1 MKKILLSLAI
11 ACSITSCDIERLPY
25 DSVDSNVAISD
36 PNYASNALVGIYGNL
51 KSKLSNSWINEAHR
65 LMEYNG
71 DNVSLSGTTG
81 DDLFYIYNYHRIDNG
96 GCVNRFLVKSY
107 ENL

>member
-81 DDLFYIYNYHRIDNG
+81 DDLFYIDNHHRIDKIG
-96 GCVNRFLVKSY
+96 RAHV
-107 ENL
+107 

>member
-36 PNYASNALVGIYGNL
+36 PNYASNALVGI
-51 KSKLSNSWINEAHR
+51 
-65 LMEYNG
+65 
-71 DNVSLSGTTG
+71 
-81 DDLFYIYNYHRIDNG
+81 
-96 GCVNRFLVKSY
+96 
-107 ENL
+107 